1 LADTTNKPMMR
12 STVDLTASLYIAI
25 DKHTRSLCY
34 KSFTIVKVMIVNY
47 ASVWSVTYD
56 RNL

>member
-1 LADTTNKPMMR
+1 MMR
-12 STVDLTASLYIAI
+12 STADLTASLYMAV
-25 DKHTRSLCY
+25 DKHTRSMYY
-34 KSFTIVKVMIVNY
+34 KSFTIVKVMIVTY